1 MTTNRLFPIPS
12 TITEIIYD
20 YLKNS
25 IINGQFKP
33 GQRLQEKEIA
43 AQFQV
48 STTPVREAFQ
58 RLFAEKYIII
68 NARKDVVIAS
78 ASIEELRDFFE
89 VVRVLD
95 ALASKR
101 AVSQLTSEDIEELK
115 EMTKRLGK
123 HYREK
128 KIAEYVAENLK
139 IHYKIWSACG
149 NKYLHQFLVQLG
161 EKYSFYG
168 NQLIFMTFEN
178 ETAERPSF
186 MDSSYKDHLDLM
198 DALEKRDADRL
209 EKILLSHW
217 GKEFLDKKGVMT
229 KE

>member
-1 MTTNRLFPIPS
+1 MTVNRSFPIPS

-20 YLKNS
+20 YVKNS

-33 GQRLQEKEIA
+33 GQRLHEKEIA

-58 RLFAEKYIII
+58 RLFAEKYIVI
-68 NARKDVVIAS
+68 NARKDVVVAS
-78 ASIEELRDFFE
+78 VSIEELRDFFE

-95 ALASKR
+95 ALASKK
-101 AVSQLTSEDIEELK
+101 AISQLTSEDIKELK

-123 HYREK
+123 YYREK

-149 NKYLHQFLVQLG
+149 NKYLHQFLVKMG
-161 EKYSFYG
+161 EKYAFYG
-168 NQLIFMTFEN
+168 NQLIFMTFKK

-186 MDSSYKDHLDLM
+186 MDSSHKDHLDIM
-198 DALEKRDADRL
+198 DAIEKRDAERL
-209 EKILLSHW
+209 EQILLSHW
-217 GKEFLDKKGVMT
+217 GKDFLDKKEAT
-229 KE
+229 TEE